1 MALLSKLYTF
11 SLSSVEAMLTATT
24 VAKVSDAINIGN
36 PSTATADSGNLGDG
50 ATDLYC
56 HIVTAGGNA
65 AVGAS
70 FLVELTECATSGGT
84 YTTAMARTV
93 LLADALKSG
102 NDLMHSKL
110 PAGLKPY
117 VKIQVTG
124 AASMTGGITFRGH
137 IAVS

>member
-11 SLSSVEAMLTATT
+11 AISGVEAMLTATT
-24 VAKVSDAINIGN
+24 VAKVSDAIDLGV
-36 PSTATADSGNLGDG
+36 ADLGDG

-65 AVGAS
+65 AAGAS

-84 YTTAMARTV
+84 YTPALSKTV
-93 LLADALKSG
+93 LLADALKTG

-110 PAGLKPY
+110 PAGLKRY

>member
-11 SLSSVEAMLTATT
+11 AISTVEAMLTATT
-24 VAKVSDAINIGN
+24 VAKVSDAIDLQ
-36 PSTATADSGNLGDG
+36 AALLGDG

-65 AVGAS
+65 AAGAS
-70 FLVELTECATSGGT
+70 FLVELTECDTTGGS
-84 YTTAMARTV
+84 YTTALARTV
-93 LLADALKSG
+93 LLADALRSG
-102 NDLMHSKL
+102 NDLMHAKL
-110 PAGLKPY
+110 PAGLKRF

-124 AASMTGGITFRGH
+124 AANMTGGITFRGH